1 MVRVRCRVIV
11 RIRVRQQFSLGAV
24 VLEQLLKYPI
34 KLFTCRVSL
43 IFIMEL
49 SENEITIF
57 PPTLISALPLIFPKE
72 KGKERPVTF

>member
-1 MVRVRCRVIV
+1 MVRIS
-11 RIRVRQQFSLGAV
+11 VRQQFSLGAI

-34 KLFTCRVSL
+34 KLFTCRPSL

-49 SENEITIF
+49 SENQITMF

-72 KGKERPVTF
+72 KGKERPVRFQET